1 MLHYIKGNITMKF
14 NGGVV
19 AECGGL
25 GYEIHTPDN
34 SALYLKEAGE
44 EVLIFTE
51 MIVREDDVSL
61 CGFAD
66 RESLELFRRLRT
78 VNGVG
83 AKAALAILSVMP
95 LPELK
100 KAIILEDVA
109 VLTRANGVGK
119 KIAQRVVLELKEK
132 IDDIALGSSISAAEA
147 VSLQQDERGEAVE
160 AMMEL
165 GYSRSEAAD
174 LIAAVGEDGLSTEEY
189 IRKALRGAAR

>member
-1 MLHYIKGNITMKF
+1 
-14 NGGVV
+14 
-19 AECGGL
+19 
-25 GYEIHTPDN
+25 
-34 SALYLKEAGE
+34 
-44 EVLIFTE
+44 

-61 CGFAD
+61 YGFAD